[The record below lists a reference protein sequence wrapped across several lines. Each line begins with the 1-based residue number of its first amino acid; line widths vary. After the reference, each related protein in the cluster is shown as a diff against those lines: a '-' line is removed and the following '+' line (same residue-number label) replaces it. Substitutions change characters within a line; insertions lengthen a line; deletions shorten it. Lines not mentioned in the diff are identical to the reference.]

1 MKFKKENLI
10 LYAITD
16 SKLSENRDF
25 FEMAE
30 KALEGGVTIMQ
41 LREKSLEKNAFIE
54 KACKLREIC
63 HGHNVPL
70 IIDDDLDVAIESK
83 ADGIHVGADDIS
95 VEKIRK
101 ITGKD
106 FIIGA
111 TAKTVEQA
119 ISAEK
124 SGADY
129 LGVGAV
135 FLSPTKKNAIRIDE
149 KKLKEI
155 CQSVKIPAVSIG
167 GINFE
172 NADKLKGCNISGI
185 AVVSAIFAEDDILS
199 AAKKLREKA
208 ENLII

>member
-1 MKFKKENLI
+1 MKFRKENLI
-10 LYAITD
+10 LYGITD

-41 LREKSLEKNAFIE
+41 LREKNLEKNAFIE
-54 KACKLREIC
+54 KACKLKEIC
-63 HGHNVPL
+63 HKYNVPL
-70 IIDDDLDVAIESK
+70 IIDDDLDVAVESK

-95 VEKIRK
+95 VEEIRK
-101 ITGKD
+101 VTSKD

-119 ISAEK
+119 ILAEK

-135 FLSPTKKNAIRIDE
+135 FPSPTKKNAIRIDE

-155 CQSVKIPAVSIG
+155 CQSVKIPAVAIG

-172 NADKLKGCNISGI
+172 NANKLSNCSISGI
-185 AVVSAIFAEDDILS
+185 AVVSAIFAENDILN
-199 AAKKLREKA
+199 AAKRLRKKA
-208 ENLII
+208 ESLL